1 MCLDVVLSNRFIG
14 IVTDGLITGFNGDI
28 RLSITTVIDPNIDSI
43 AGIRLQIR
51 QFLCQGHTFL
61 VACNAQHF
69 ISALGFDDLSVLAI
83 PCLSPVV

>member
-14 IVTDGLITGFNGDI
+14 IVADGLITGFNGDI
-28 RLSITTVIDPNIDSI
+28 RLSITTVIYSDIDSI

-61 VACNAQHF
+61 VACNTQHF
-69 ISALGFDDLSVLAI
+69 ISALGLDDLSILAI
-83 PCLSPVV
+83 PCLGPVI